1 MCIRDRSSPA
11 PAVSEMT
18 GRGAVPVWFFAT
30 ADIDAAMADG
40 VVTISELEG
49 IPSRRVG
56 SAATFTEYLKPT
68 QSNEAPLIQF
78 MAEGALEDG
87 GDFLVDVSYGDP
99 DVTDHTTIELP

>member
-1 MCIRDRSSPA
+1 M
-11 PAVSEMT
+11 
-18 GRGAVPVWFFAT
+18 
-30 ADIDAAMADG
+30 
-40 VVTISELEG
+40 
-49 IPSRRVG
+49 
-56 SAATFTEYLKPT
+56 KPT